1 LKRTPA
7 CEMEGIVEMFSE
19 KKEASLVMD
28 AILDVDDDVDS
39 LVVFAGSKRFIIPQ
53 TPGKGFI
60 VEFGV
65 LREYVVGG
73 EYVAYLIEPFE
84 ENVFWLAD
92 ASLEIRSVL
101 ENVFSK
107 MPRKV
112 AEVFRDAGTEVS
124 IVKYSVSE
132 ATLDLEIEGS
142 KLVLKPREKLDGKKF
157 SAKVVKAV
165 VYFGGSFCCPMS
177 TYASKLL
184 ETWKRKYPENPM
196 LKLIKAR
203 NYEGYKSID
212 SSLTL
217 RIIVNFNRKN
227 NETLR

>member
-1 LKRTPA
+1 V
-7 CEMEGIVEMFSE
+7 VEMFSE
-19 KKEASLVMD
+19 EKEASLVRD
-28 AILDVDDDVDS
+28 AILDVDDDVES
-39 LVVFAGSKRFIIPQ
+39 LVVFANSERFIIPQ

-60 VEFGV
+60 VESDV
-65 LREYVVGG
+65 LREYIVGG

-92 ASLEIRSVL
+92 ASSEIRSVL

-107 MPRKV
+107 MPKEV
-112 AEVFRDAGTEVS
+112 AEMFRDAGTEVS
-124 IVKYSVSE
+124 IVKYSISE

-142 KLVLKPREKLDGKKF
+142 KLVLKPREKPGGKKF

-177 TYASKLL
+177 TYASELL
-184 ETWKRKYPENPM
+184 ETWKRKYPENSM
-196 LKLIKAR
+196 LKLIKAK

-217 RIIVNFNRKN
+217 KIIVNFERQKQ
-227 NETLR
+227 

>member
-1 LKRTPA
+1 MKHTPA
-7 CEMEGIVEMFSE
+7 CKMEGIVEMFSE
-19 KKEASLVMD
+19 EKEASLVRD

-39 LVVFAGSKRFIIPQ
+39 LVVFANSERFIIPQ
-53 TPGKGFI
+53 TSGKGFI
-60 VEFGV
+60 VESDV

-73 EYVAYLIEPFE
+73 EYAAYLIEPFE
-84 ENVFWLAD
+84 ENMFWLAD
-92 ASLEIRSVL
+92 ASSEIRSVL

-124 IVKYSVSE
+124 IVKYSISE

-142 KLVLKPREKLDGKKF
+142 KLVLKPREKPGGKKF

-177 TYASKLL
+177 TYASELL
-184 ETWKRKYPENPM
+184 ETWKRKYPKNPM
-196 LKLIKAR
+196 LKLIKAK

-217 RIIVNFNRKN
+217 KIIVDFERQKQ
-227 NETLR
+227 